1 MNYIL
6 DMLGFVFEKI
16 LHSWPLFLVTLPL
29 AAAVRLSGAG
39 EVLGSVM
46 RRRPIPAI
54 LLGTAIGALSPLCS
68 CSVIPVV
75 TGLLI
80 SGVPLAPVMSFWL
93 ASPSMDPE
101 IFFLSVSTI
110 GWNLAVWRL
119 SGTFLMSLGAGFI
132 THLLS
137 LRGWLPASVLKR
149 HQQPAAVSPSP
160 GTNSGALNPQA
171 APAHP
176 ASPAVSSAPAGLTPA
191 APGKLGVP
199 RAIPLRV
206 LPREVSS
213 LAANPVLTNT
223 SESAP
228 EACACRTAPPSGP
241 KVHLGASASILTK
254 WRYRYLNR
262 EFLTRLGKESLE
274 ILWWIGKFMLIA
286 FFLEALITLYL
297 PSTWVTGPLGTQ
309 SPYSIFIGLGLGLPL
324 YTTSLSAL
332 GIVGGLLTK
341 GMSGGAALAFLV
353 AGATTTIPA
362 MTAVWGVAKKRVFAL
377 YLGFTV
383 LGALLTALLYQLTGG
398 L

>member
-1 MNYIL
+1 
-6 DMLGFVFEKI
+6 
-16 LHSWPLFLVTLPL
+16 
-29 AAAVRLSGAG
+29 
-39 EVLGSVM
+39 M

-149 HQQPAAVSPSP
+149 HQQHPTLSTGPSP
-160 GTNSGALNPQA
+160 GTLNPRT
-171 APAHP
+171 APTHP
-176 ASPAVSSAPAGLTPA
+176 ESAKIFPAPEGLTPA
-191 APGKLGVP
+191 APGKLGAP
-199 RAIPLRV
+199 TGIPLRI
-206 LPREVSS
+206 LPREVGS
-213 LAANPVLTNT
+213 LSMNPNLANT
-223 SESAP
+223 SEAPP
-228 EACACRTAPPSGP
+228 EACACQTAPSSGP
-241 KVHLGASASILTK
+241 EVHLGASASILTK

-262 EFLTRLGKESLE
+262 DFLTRLGKESLE

-377 YLGFTV
+377 YLGYTI